1 MLRIIALLSTS
12 AAIIVAA
19 FIGLVLYYPA
29 QVGGAGQQAKIGPQY
44 NPGQP
49 IAVKSVRAGVVGKAA
64 ASPAQPARPAA
75 VAPVQAEDKA
85 VAEIETGSI
94 TSAAAATA
102 PQTPVPAPAAEAL
115 PRAAAVEKAAA
126 RREAAK
132 PASAASRTAQRFA
145 PGAAG
150 CTGFSTYDART
161 QTYRGFDGRTHEC
174 RPGAS
179 AASTRSAALRRPIQH
194 EAPRREAL
202 RRDGF
207 GRIDSFAASSQ
218 PSDGVPLAYTFQD

>member
-1 MLRIIALLSTS
+1 MLRIIALLSTA

-29 QVGGAGQQAKIGPQY
+29 QVGSAGQQAKIGPQY

-49 IAVKSVRAGVVGKAA
+49 IAVKSVRAGFVGKAA
-64 ASPAQPARPAA
+64 ASPAQPVRAA
-75 VAPVQAEDKA
+75 AEAPVRAEDKA
-85 VAEIETGSI
+85 AAEIETGSI
-94 TSAAAATA
+94 SPPAMAQQTAAA
-102 PQTPVPAPAAEAL
+102 P
-115 PRAAAVEKAAA
+115 EKASA
-126 RREAAK
+126 RREVPK
-132 PASAASRTAQRFA
+132 PASATTRTAQRFA

-174 RPGAS
+174 RPGA
-179 AASTRSAALRRPIQH
+179 TRSAALRRSIQH

-202 RRDGF
+202 RRDGVF
-207 GRIDSFAASSQ
+207 RIDSVAASSQ
-218 PSDGVPLAYTFQD
+218 PSDGIPLAYTFQD